1 MQKSLI
7 LDIDGVLIRD
17 KKLLKHVRDNC
28 VRYVSEKL
36 PCCKKPAATND
47 SLYVATGH
55 TGYGL
60 SKILE
65 IDTSDFNHRVY
76 DQSLM
81 DHLQEVISH
90 PIYQAEAAKLHTL
103 TLDGWDITLFTNAPP
118 IWATPVALS
127 INDKVK
133 IKCPG
138 YYKPSANAYAHFPR
152 DQVKIYFDDSIKN
165 LEIIRWSRNWTPVYF
180 GSHRQS
186 WCPNVET
193 IKDLYN
199 FVREFDQ
206 KNFLI
211 F

>member
-28 VRYVSEKL
+28 VRYVSQKL
-36 PCCKKPAATND
+36 PCCKNPSSTND
-47 SLYVATGH
+47 ALYFATGH

-60 SKILE
+60 SKILD
-65 IDTSDFNHRVY
+65 IDTSDFNYKVY

-81 DHLQEVISH
+81 EHLAEVISH
-90 PIYQAEAAKLHTL
+90 PIYQAETILLHNL

-127 INDKVK
+127 INDKVN
-133 IKCPG
+133 IRCPG
-138 YYKPSANAYAHFPR
+138 YYKPSANAYWSFPR
-152 DQVKIYFDDSIKN
+152 DQNKIYVEDSIKN
-165 LEIIRWSRNWTPVYF
+165 LETIRFNKGWTPVYF
-180 GSHRQS
+180 GSHKQS

-206 KNFLI
+206 KNLLI